1 MVIFRRSKKLAGY
14 CAEFYDREHKYGGA
28 GSKKKKKLGRQ
39 QRTEEAKNISKD
51 CSQAN
56 EK

>member
-28 GSKKKKKLGRQ
+28 GSKKKKNWGGNKELKKP
-39 QRTEEAKNISKD
+39 RT
-51 CSQAN
+51 
-56 EK
+56 